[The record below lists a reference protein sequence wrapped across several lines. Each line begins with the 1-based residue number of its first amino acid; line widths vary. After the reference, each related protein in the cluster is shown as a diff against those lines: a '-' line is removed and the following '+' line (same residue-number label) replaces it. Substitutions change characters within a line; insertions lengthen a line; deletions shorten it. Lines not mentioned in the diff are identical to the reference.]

1 MLLASLRYQLYKFSQ
16 ATFSS
21 WAWAPLEPVSDLFR
35 YLKQT
40 KGAECCWGWPSFSM
54 IVVICDPLEAICYIC
69 TSFTENVD
77 APMAFFKAGFGPA
90 LKHRVARLHAWLV
103 DVNCVCS
110 LKLIHQL
117 YQHHSN
123 QLYQHHSN
131 LGCFLPPSWSVGW
144 PRPLLSTSWE
154 LCVPAQLLFP
164 SISMLSWSRI
174 ALFLCTL

>member
-40 KGAECCWGWPSFSM
+40 KGAECWGWPSFSM
-54 IVVICDPLEAICYIC
+54 IVLICDPLEA
-69 TSFTENVD
+69 
-77 APMAFFKAGFGPA
+77 PMAFFEAGFGPA
-90 LKHRVARLHAWLV
+90 LKHHVVPCSTLARLTGWCQLCLQSEIDISVDISCISIIQILAASCLHLGAWAGQDL
-103 DVNCVCS
+103 CS
-110 LKLIHQL
+110 AR
-117 YQHHSN
+117 
-123 QLYQHHSN
+123 
-131 LGCFLPPSWSVGW
+131 LGRFVFL
-144 PRPLLSTSWE
+144 RNYYFH
-154 LCVPAQLLFP
+154 LFP